1 MVAGFDSVRGS
12 CSALGCDFTTGF
24 ASVRVLDSGLASG
37 FDSGLDSVLRSVRV
51 LLSARAVLSLRGL
64 AADFGSVRVLVK
76 RSEADAL
83 VSTTLELL
91 NSPGL

>member
-1 MVAGFDSVRGS
+1 MAAGFDSVRGS
-12 CSALGCDFTTGF
+12 RSALGSDFTTGF
-24 ASVRVLDSGLASG
+24 DSVRVLDSG
-37 FDSGLDSVLRSVRV
+37 FDSVLRSVRV

>member
-1 MVAGFDSVRGS
+1 MAAVFDSVRGS
-12 CSALGCDFTTGF
+12 RSALGSDFATGF
-24 ASVRVLDSGLASG
+24 DSVRVLDSGLASG

-51 LLSARAVLSLRGL
+51 LLSARAVLSLRVFV
-64 AADFGSVRVLVK
+64 AVFGSVRAVVK

>member
-1 MVAGFDSVRGS
+1 MAAGFDSVRGS
-12 CSALGCDFTTGF
+12 RSDLGSDFATGF
-24 ASVRVLDSGLASG
+24 DSVRVLDSGL
-37 FDSGLDSVLRSVRV
+37 DSGLDSMLRSVRV

-64 AADFGSVRVLVK
+64 AADFGSVRAVVK